1 MALIHDSLNVLE
13 FARWRYESL
22 SVVSLSFLYHLLSF
36 LFVFHLRHS
45 EDGGFLYFYSISVL
59 LPLFALIYSF
69 FARDHR

>member
-45 EDGGFLYFYSISVL
+45 EDGADYSIFTLSLSFTYYL
-59 LPLFALIYSF
+59 LSLFLSK
-69 FARDHR
+69 